1 MYGFL
6 APNRQSLS
14 KENAKIFKKFYC
26 GQCCASQKY
35 FGYASRTLV
44 SYDATFIGLLLAAQ
58 NQKWKQESRGWCA
71 VFPYK
76 QKIYSPDE
84 LPQIVSACVSIL
96 LKEIKIKDALQEKES
111 RIERFSHKYW
121 SKKIFQ
127 AKQIFQSL
135 GFPIDALIEKTLD
148 SQKRLESKTNRQFT
162 DYAIPSA
169 TFIAELFRSTAILS
183 GLKENESILYDIG
196 YHVGKIIYIVDS
208 CIDIKDDFEKNQ
220 FNALIAADF
229 DDYFFENRFKN
240 MLHSTVVESFVKIRH
255 GLKQLAL
262 CEHQEFVENILLQ
275 GFPKELSKRID
286 NKRQVVNSIK
296 ISKIKLVS
304 EAALIS
310 AICFL
315 LESNAEAAGFVWGKL
330 DRGIYQYG
338 CSLLNEKAV
347 GIECLIN
354 PFVYYIP
361 IRPNRGDTMQ
371 RPFCWFIFQ
380 VPKVIFV
387 LSYTGPIL
395 WEEIKSIW
403 KTLRK
408 KRWESL
414 FQKGSIEIYQKIYKK
429 TESKDEWWHERSNLA
444 IQIFNAIEI
453 KDYFRAYNIVEKQ
466 SSYELSMMKEFKELK
481 FQSDTSIKQANNLLF
496 KIGIENYQRIVDLTT
511 PYKGI
516 EKLDKLNDLANKAIV
531 IIQAIDNNT
540 YNKAYEIVREDNRL
554 SHMKEFIA
562 LKSKWQTILTKT
574 KELFP
579 HGGEKKYQQIETLMY
594 PFAKTHELKNEP
606 EWWTQRAENASKII
620 SFIKNK
626 QYGQAYKL
634 VHDNPDLKLIE
645 TIEFKK
651 IQQFREKVIAKCETL
666 FKQFKKEN
674 WQKII
679 KYMKSFLGSPN
690 YDGKPE
696 WWTER
701 AKCRIN
707 IYNYIQTKDYGRM
720 YSVLIENDPKYQL
733 RELPE
738 ITSIIQSYPPFMKQA
753 QKQNPFNFLMLKM
766 WHFSHAD
773 PLSLKEFQN
782 ALEDYGKK
790 HFSYGIQTID
800 ALLAQAMVHQ
810 RAKAG
815 TLQTLNQPLQKWI
828 DTYCNK
834 NNISECTRLCEG
846 FKKLKCFDLERK
858 LLESMVAAY
867 IATDAQVKRLQS
879 LQTGRHKPEVKT
891 KTTKADL
898 HFDMAAVNWS
908 ADQIK
913 TFFETLAREDKTL
926 NHGLVITRWQKNI
939 QLSKDMWNLSQAE
952 TILSTAVTEQLGD
965 MADFILVNAALMT
978 PRGDRSK
985 TGWLLKPSGVPPY
998 DFIEIGLLIFGD
1010 VLGNGLN
1017 LQVYS
1022 VYLPD
1027 NELPSGNITELN
1039 KATSNLV
1046 IAVKNEEDPDVNGF
1060 VEAGR
1065 EIILQALA
1073 GWLHT
1078 AKAQTANSDSEGNE
1092 DDSIF

>member
-1 MYGFL
+1 MAIGRNDDQG
-6 APNRQSLS
+6 PN
-14 KENAKIFKKFYC
+14 
-26 GQCCASQKY
+26 
-35 FGYASRTLV
+35 
-44 SYDATFIGLLLAAQ
+44 
-58 NQKWKQESRGWCA
+58 
-71 VFPYK
+71 
-76 QKIYSPDE
+76 
-84 LPQIVSACVSIL
+84 
-96 LKEIKIKDALQEKES
+96 
-111 RIERFSHKYW
+111 
-121 SKKIFQ
+121 
-127 AKQIFQSL
+127 
-135 GFPIDALIEKTLD
+135 
-148 SQKRLESKTNRQFT
+148 
-162 DYAIPSA
+162 
-169 TFIAELFRSTAILS
+169 
-183 GLKENESILYDIG
+183 
-196 YHVGKIIYIVDS
+196 
-208 CIDIKDDFEKNQ
+208 
-220 FNALIAADF
+220 F
-229 DDYFFENRFKN
+229 DDYFIQHQFKN
-240 MLHSTVVESFVKIRH
+240 MLHSIVIESFIKIIDGVK
-255 GLKQLAL
+255 QATL
-262 CEHQEFVENILLQ
+262 CEHQELVENILLQ
-275 GFPKELSKRID
+275 GFPKEISKRID

-304 EAALIS
+304 EAALVS
-310 AICFL
+310 SICFL
-315 LESNAEAAGFVWGKL
+315 LETNAVAGFVWGKL
-330 DRGIYQYG
+330 DEETYQYG
-338 CSLLNEKAV
+338 CSLLRKKDFC
-347 GIECLIN
+347 IECLIN
-354 PFVYYIP
+354 PFVYYT
-361 IRPNRGDTMQ
+361 PNPSRHIG
-371 RPFCWFIFQ
+371 PFTPPHQDFGWFIFQ
-380 VPKVIFV
+380 IPKYIF
-387 LSYTGPIL
+387 SIFFIYDKKY
-395 WEEIKSIW
+395 EIKTFFKETGWI
-403 KTLRK
+403 LFGK
-408 KRWESL
+408 KRWESKL
-414 FQKGSIEIYQKIYKK
+414 KQSEYLYNMGTEENYLKIIKTLHPYKDKIIYPDKDDVEYKVDFWCTRSEI
-429 TESKDEWWHERSNLA
+429 
-444 IQIFNAIEI
+444 AIEI
-453 KDYFRAYNIVEKQ
+453 VKAIKGNNYSQAYKVVKNNDDVYK
-466 SSYELSMMKEFKELK
+466 LSNMKEFKALKVK
-481 FQSDTSIKQANNLLF
+481 FQANL
-496 KIGIENYQRIVDLTT
+496 
-511 PYKGI
+511 
-516 EKLDKLNDLANKAIV
+516 
-531 IIQAIDNNT
+531 
-540 YNKAYEIVREDNRL
+540 
-554 SHMKEFIA
+554 KE
-562 LKSKWQTILTKT
+562 TE
-574 KELFP
+574 ELFP
-579 HGGEKKYQQIETLMY
+579 NGGSERYQKIDNLMRPFHGTQ
-594 PFAKTHELKNEP
+594 ELSKP
-606 EWWTQRAENASKII
+606 EWWTKRAENASKII

-626 QYGQAYKL
+626 QYGQAYKI
-634 VHDNPDLKLIE
+634 VHNNPDLKLIE